1 MTTMI
6 MLRGLL
12 TGLTLTLA
20 ALLAPASH
28 SAEVAGIPF
37 DEQMK
42 LGDAPL
48 VLNGTGVRSKFMF
61 KVYALGLY
69 LPRKAADAAQ
79 AIAQSGPKRIRI
91 VTLRDV
97 GAEVF
102 LEGLTKGVEK
112 NHSAAEMAALKARLE
127 TFSATLKGLGELT
140 KGSVVTLDLL
150 PGGVTQLSA
159 NGAPLGKAI
168 AGEDF
173 YRALLR
179 VWLGDNPVQGDL
191 KRSLLGQ
198 GG

>member
-6 MLRGLL
+6 MLRGVL
-12 TGLTLTLA
+12 TGLTVTLA

-28 SAEVAGIPF
+28 SAEVAGIAF
-37 DEQMK
+37 DEQVK
-42 LGDAPL
+42 LGDVPL
-48 VLNGTGVRSKFMF
+48 VLNGAGVRSKFMF

-79 AIAQSGPKRIRI
+79 AIAQPGPKRIRI

-97 GAEVF
+97 GAEMF
-102 LEGLTKGVEK
+102 LEGLTKGIEK
-112 NHSAAEMAALKARLE
+112 NHSAAEMVALKARLE
-127 TFSATLKGLGELT
+127 TFSATLKGLGELA

-159 NGAPLGKAI
+159 NGALLGKAI

-173 YRALLR
+173 YQALLR
-179 VWLGDNPVQGDL
+179 IWLGGKPAQDSL
-191 KRSLLGQ
+191 KAEMLGR
-198 GG
+198 

>member
-6 MLRGLL
+6 MLRGVL
-12 TGLTLTLA
+12 TGLTVTLA

-28 SAEVAGIPF
+28 SAEVAGIAF
-37 DEQMK
+37 DEQVK
-42 LGDAPL
+42 LGDVPL
-48 VLNGTGVRSKFMF
+48 VLNGAGVRSKFMF

-79 AIAQSGPKRIRI
+79 AIAQPGPKRIRI

-97 GAEVF
+97 GAEMF
-102 LEGLTKGVEK
+102 LEGLTKGIEK

-127 TFSATLKGLGELT
+127 TFSATLKGLGELA

-159 NGAPLGKAI
+159 NGALLGKAI

-173 YRALLR
+173 YQALLR
-179 VWLGDNPVQGDL
+179 IWLGGKPAQDSL
-191 KRSLLGQ
+191 KAEMLGR
-198 GG
+198 